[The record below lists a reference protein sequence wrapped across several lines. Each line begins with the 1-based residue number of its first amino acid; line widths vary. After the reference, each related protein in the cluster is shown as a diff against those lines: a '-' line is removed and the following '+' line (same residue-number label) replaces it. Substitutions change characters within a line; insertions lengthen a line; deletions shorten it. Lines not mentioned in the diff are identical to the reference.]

1 MLMYIRQNIV
11 YERVL
16 QKVDLANFGHMY
28 VDGITAKSRSL
39 PTH

>member
-1 MLMYIRQNIV
+1 MLMYRQDIV